1 MWRYLG
7 QAVPTTLRKNIMTV
21 HVDVSRENEEESI
34 ILHTWAFSDE
44 LYFKSVVNPVSNY
57 MVFWC

>member
-1 MWRYLG
+1 V
-7 QAVPTTLRKNIMTV
+7 VPTTLRKNIMTV

-44 LYFKSVVNPVSNY
+44 LHFKSVVNPVSNY
-57 MVFWC
+57 MVF

>member
-7 QAVPTTLRKNIMTV
+7 QVVPTTLRKNIMTV

-44 LYFKSVVNPVSNY
+44 LHFKSVVNPVSNY
-57 MVFWC
+57 MVF